1 MKKIL
6 MTLALVASI
15 SFAYAQPGGGMGGPG
30 GGPGGAP
37 RGMGG
42 PGGGGNSAAR
52 ALEAKKAAVD
62 AAEAAAAKKANVAN
76 LIKLGQAYVAAYD
89 APAGNAWIGAGKQEL
104 ALVTGNARPRSTEE
118 VVVNGVQLTKEDYG
132 THCFYFNGDRL
143 AIVEVTRPVIPDAL
157 DKAVDAYKKAAALDT
172 KGSKKKDLDKAFNSI
187 SDKLSDEAFNLYNL
201 GKGSDAS
208 KLFEKSADV
217 SALGGQLDTSAYYN
231 AGFVAHAAGDM
242 ARAQQMFE
250 KCLNYQFYGEGGEVF
265 AKLAN
270 ISEKTDPAK
279 AKQYLEQGFSKF
291 PDSQSILIGLI
302 NYYIDNN
309 EDTGKLFDLINQAK
323 ANEPNN
329 ASLYYVEG
337 NINVQLGNEDAAIAA
352 YRKCADINPNYE
364 FGFVGEGVYWYN
376 KAVDLQ
382 DKAQQELDD
391 AKYAALVS
399 EFEATLK
406 NCIPPFEK
414 AFELTKDND
423 VKVSVAE
430 YLKNACY
437 RFRDEDP
444 KYMEAYNK
452 YDAIVRGE

>member
-30 GGPGGAP
+30 GGP

-42 PGGGGNSAAR
+42 PGGPGGGPAR
-52 ALEAKKAAVD
+52 ALEAKRAAVT

-76 LIKLGQAYVAAYD
+76 LIKLGAAYVAAYD
-89 APAGNAWIGAGKQEL
+89 APAGNAWIGAGRPEL
-104 ALVTGNARPRSTEE
+104 SVVMGNARPLSTEQVE
-118 VVVNGVQLTKEDYG
+118 IQGVQLTKEDYG
-132 THCFYFNGDRL
+132 THNFYFNGDRL
-143 AIVEVTRPVIPDAL
+143 AIIEVTRPVVPDAL
-157 DKAVDAYKKAAALDT
+157 GKAIEAYQKAAALDT
-172 KGSKKKDLDKAFNSI
+172 KGSKKKDLDKAFSSI

-201 GKGSDAS
+201 GKGSEAS
-208 KLFEKSADV
+208 RLFERSADV
-217 SALGGQLDTSAYYN
+217 SALAGQLDTSAYYN
-231 AGFVAHAAGDM
+231 AGFVAHSAGDLP
-242 ARAQQMFE
+242 RAQQMFE
-250 KCLNYQFYGEGGEVF
+250 KCLSYNFFGEGGEVY

-270 ISEKTDPAK
+270 IAEKSDPAK
-279 AKQYLEQGFSKF
+279 AKQYLETGFAKF

-302 NYYIDNN
+302 NYYIENY

-364 FGFVGEGVYWYN
+364 FGYVGEGVYWYN

-399 EFEATLK
+399 EFEAALK
-406 NCIPPFEK
+406 NCITPFEK
-414 AFELTKDND
+414 AFEVTKDDN

-430 YLKNACY
+430 YLKNANY
-437 RFRDEDP
+437 RFRDEDS
-444 KYMEAYNK
+444 KYMDAYNK

>member
-30 GGPGGAP
+30 GGAP

-42 PGGGGNSAAR
+42 PGGPGGGNSAAR
-52 ALEAKKAAVD
+52 ALEAKKTAVT
-62 AAEAAAAKKANVAN
+62 AAEAAVAKKNNVAN
-76 LIKLGQAYVAAYD
+76 LMKLGAAYVAAYD
-89 APAGNAWIGAGKQEL
+89 APAGNAWIGAGRPEL
-104 ALVTGNARPRSTEE
+104 TVVMGNARPRATEQVE
-118 VVVNGVQLTKEDYG
+118 IQGVQLTKEDYG
-132 THCFYFNGDRL
+132 THNFYFNGDRL
-143 AIVEVTRPVIPDAL
+143 AIIEVTQPVVPDAL
-157 DKAVDAYKKAAALDT
+157 TKAVDAYKKAAALDT

-201 GKGSDAS
+201 GKGLEAS
-208 KLFEKSADV
+208 KLFEQSADV

-231 AGFVAHAAGDM
+231 AGFVAHAAGEM

-250 KCLNYQFYGEGGEVF
+250 KCLSYGFYGDGGEVY

-270 ISEKTDPAK
+270 IAEKTEPAK
-279 AKQYLEQGFSKF
+279 AKQYLEEAFSKF
-291 PDSQSILIGLI
+291 PESQSVLIGLI

-309 EDTGKLFDLINQAK
+309 EDTNKLFDLIGQAK

-364 FGFVGEGVYWYN
+364 FGYVGEGIYWYN

-391 AKYAALVS
+391 AKYAALVA
-399 EFEATLK
+399 EFEQTLK
-406 NCIPPFEK
+406 NAIAPFEK
-414 AFELTKDND
+414 AFEVTKDND
-423 VKVSVAE
+423 VKTSVAE
-430 YLKNACY
+430 YLKNANY